1 MRMALRFLSPV
12 QQAPVLSPT
21 PNLLIDK
28 HRQTG
33 SVALS
38 QAIRPQIVQCPCM
51 TASALSILF
60 FARFSGKE
68 RKESLWR
75 GERSQGRRS
84 LAFISTLDTGLR
96 TFTIDPGTKVRVLF

>member
-1 MRMALRFLSPV
+1 MRIV
-12 QQAPVLSPT
+12 HLSPT
-21 PNLLIDK
+21 RKLLLDQPAG
-28 HRQTG
+28 RSFT
-33 SVALS
+33 S
-38 QAIRPQIVQCPCM
+38 QVVLCPCM

-84 LAFISTLDTGLR
+84 LAFISTLDTGLH

>member
-1 MRMALRFLSPV
+1 MPQRPPRRRLSSNAAGSRNEDGYNSDAWLRVHLFCP
-12 QQAPVLSPT
+12 QRVL
-21 PNLLIDK
+21 
-28 HRQTG
+28 
-33 SVALS
+33 
-38 QAIRPQIVQCPCM
+38 CPCM

-68 RKESLWR
+68 RKESLWC